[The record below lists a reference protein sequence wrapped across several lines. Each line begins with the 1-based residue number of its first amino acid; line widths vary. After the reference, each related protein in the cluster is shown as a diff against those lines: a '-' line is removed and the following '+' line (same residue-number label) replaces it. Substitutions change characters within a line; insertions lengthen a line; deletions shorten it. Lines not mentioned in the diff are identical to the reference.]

1 MTSVLDSIIQ
11 GVKEDLAVR
20 KNSVSLDDLKTQ
32 VNEVPRAL
40 PAADLLLKNSFS
52 VISEVKRASPSKG
65 HLSDIP
71 DPASLAM
78 A

>member
-32 VNEVPRAL
+32 INEVPRAL

-52 VISEVKRASPSKG
+52 VIS
-65 HLSDIP
+65 
-71 DPASLAM
+71 
-78 A
+78 